1 MKISGN
7 TILITGG
14 GSGIGKALAEQ
25 FHAKGNNVVIA
36 GRNVAALEAVASAN
50 PGMSWLALDIGDAA
64 SIQGFAS
71 ELIARHPDLNIVLNN
86 AGIMELEDLRAAPG
100 NLDVAER
107 TIATNLLGPIRLT
120 SALLPHLQRQPSSSV
135 IMVSS
140 GLAFVPLAVTPTYSA
155 TKSAIHAYAMSLRH
169 QLRDSPVE
177 VIEIVP
183 PYVQTELQGEHQAHD
198 PRAMPLAEFIEEVVA
213 IIEADPA
220 VEEVVVERCNPL
232 RYAVRDGIFDQVF
245 AGLNAH
251 APD

>member
-1 MKISGN
+1 MQISGN

-100 NLDVAER
+100 ILDVAER

-120 SALLPHLQRQPSSSV
+120 SALLPHLQQQPSSSV

-140 GLAFVPLAVTPTYSA
+140 GLAFVPMAVTPTYSA
-155 TKSAIHAYAMSLRH
+155 TKSAIHAYTMSLRH
-169 QLRDSPVE
+169 QLRESAGRSDRNRPALCPDRVA
-177 VIEIVP
+177 
-183 PYVQTELQGEHQAHD
+183 G
-198 PRAMPLAEFIEEVVA
+198 RASGA
-213 IIEADPA
+213 
-220 VEEVVVERCNPL
+220 
-232 RYAVRDGIFDQVF
+232 
-245 AGLNAH
+245 
-251 APD
+251 